1 MLESVAWGKSAKMGR
16 DRQPEG
22 EVVAGAGGRLARL
35 MSREEALRV
44 IHKKYLSPREAAKQ
58 YLRWKSECE
67 RKARDPLS
75 PWNNPLC
82 TQEER
87 QWFREYDLRKL
98 EALWVLAEEARPDP
112 KPALSVGSAGW
123 GEEEVE
129 PECPVAA
136 VLREVYKEEIR
147 YYESGSPGAVCR
159 VICARVLGTRQETK
173 EGRCRIRLRLLGIER
188 VVF

>member
-1 MLESVAWGKSAKMGR
+1 
-16 DRQPEG
+16 
-22 EVVAGAGGRLARL
+22 L

-67 RKARDPLS
+67 RKAKDPLS

-112 KPALSVGSAGW
+112 RPALGAGSVSR
-123 GEEEVE
+123 EEEAE
-129 PECPVAA
+129 PECPLASI
-136 VLREVYKEEIR
+136 LQEVYKEELR
-147 YYESGSPGAVCR
+147 YYESGGSSAVCK

-173 EGRCRIRLRLLGIER
+173 EGRCRIRLRLLGIEK